1 MSDRPLPP
9 VVTSGP
15 PPAGTVTL
23 KGAGWRVNLPAV
35 VVAGLLSALA
45 TRLASTE
52 LRAFEQQRTI
62 ESLSTTLR
70 ECNASVRQ
78 KALTP

>member
-23 KGAGWRVNLPAV
+23 KGAGFRVNLPAAV
-35 VVAGLLSALA
+35 LVALATALA

-52 LRAFEQQRTI
+52 QRAAEQQRTI

-70 ECNASVRQ
+70 ECNATVRQ
-78 KALTP
+78 KTATP